1 MDDQDGD
8 WLAYFFWSV
17 LNIIL
22 LLVLCAIPV
31 VLILWLVS
39 AQKRLARIEAVIEEL
54 RRTLPPQ

>member
-1 MDDQDGD
+1 MEIS
-8 WLAYFFWSV
+8 WFTLVWSE

-31 VLILWLVS
+31 VLLLWLMS
-39 AQKRLARIEAVIEEL
+39 TQKRLARIEAAIEEL